1 MPFTSSAVT
10 MPGDV
15 SLSGNRQHLGA
26 RPQLA
31 LLLAIGDG
39 VQHDQP
45 ADEAEFG
52 DVFDAERAHADHAA
66 PGAAFVGIPS
76 QAAVVHHRP
85 LRRVDADVP
94 RAVELRADLPDSAV
108 TSSS

>member
-1 MPFTSSAVT
+1 
-10 MPGDV
+10 MPGELL
-15 SLSGNRQHLGA
+15 LSGNRQHLGG
-26 RPQLA
+26 RRELA

-66 PGAAFVGIPS
+66 AGAAFVGIPS

-85 LRRVDADVP
+85 LGGVDADVS
-94 RAVELRADLPDSAV
+94 RAVELRADLADSAV
-108 TSSS
+108 TRSSW